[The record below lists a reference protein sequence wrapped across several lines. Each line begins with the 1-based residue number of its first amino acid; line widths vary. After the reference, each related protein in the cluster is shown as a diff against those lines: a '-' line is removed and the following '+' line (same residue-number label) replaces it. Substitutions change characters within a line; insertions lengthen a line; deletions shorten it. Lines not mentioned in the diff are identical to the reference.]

1 MKNSKSKTN
10 IDNKKQP
17 TTQSIPSLKSFSRN
31 NSIQNLSAI
40 KSTKNEN
47 KQQSGDQK
55 SFQFKLPNS
64 KQGSQV
70 LKELN
75 QGQEKGFNSN
85 NNSTVKEDLNE
96 SYASSQ
102 ASIQSELNAFNA
114 GKRNRILN
122 FLIFLCESEI
132 FLEKLRQKACS
143 FSEFEPYAV
152 FQRFNRE
159 MKKELEAVDI
169 ENFMTSLNQKIDSNT
184 IKTLMWFYDLD
195 RNNSLSYIE
204 FMTIVLTVEDDDLRT
219 KISVRPT
226 YKVSKEQFL
235 PLHMEVAIGKL
246 FYQQFNIQN
255 IQIKLNIKTIS
266 RLVVYFE
273 KIDEFRSQLEND
285 FNLQEF
291 LDAFKFLDKEGK
303 GELHE
308 EGLIDFLQ
316 EQSYNPSQILARN
329 ILRNFKGK
337 NADFIEQDEENI
349 IGYDENGNPIYK
361 KTIDPMKF
369 VRFLVPNMSKDVIKH
384 AFDIHYKKGVK
395 TPVRVKYTFEI
406 RREWL
411 EIFKQRVEPEKEI
424 EYCKQDLCMQKDF
437 SAKDMFVL
445 INSDKNDYISISE
458 FVDSLKELGV
468 QPYKDEIYLFFRRHA
483 ANKNKGLREDEFI
496 YAILPNQHT
505 YDKVA
510 QGRINI
516 SDQTVQLRMKDI
528 LQPETLRRFKKLMLA
543 LLKFE
548 LKMEAICLKLAKLT
562 HFSYEDFFE
571 LLDQQQNGYISLT
584 DLKQVFIDH
593 KIDVTEKEL
602 SFLFKRLDCKEK
614 DDKISYIEFINEA
627 QPHLPKNLIAR
638 RFTSKERQKQAQSMA
653 NFIDTDLN
661 LKSRADFNSA
671 AQTKTNFSIHSLT
684 QLNND

>member
-483 ANKNKGLREDEFI
+483 ANKNKGLRQFK
-496 YAILPNQHT
+496 ILFFNFNLNSFNLQEKMNLFMQF
-505 YDKVA
+505 YL
-510 QGRINI
+510 INI
-516 SDQTVQLRMKDI
+516 LMTKLLREELI
-528 LQPETLRRFKKLMLA
+528 LVIKQ
-543 LLKFE
+543 
-548 LKMEAICLKLAKLT
+548 
-562 HFSYEDFFE
+562 FS
-571 LLDQQQNGYISLT
+571 QG
-584 DLKQVFIDH
+584 
-593 KIDVTEKEL
+593 
-602 SFLFKRLDCKEK
+602 
-614 DDKISYIEFINEA
+614 
-627 QPHLPKNLIAR
+627 
-638 RFTSKERQKQAQSMA
+638 
-653 NFIDTDLN
+653 
-661 LKSRADFNSA
+661 
-671 AQTKTNFSIHSLT
+671 
-684 QLNND
+684 